1 MTKYFALI
9 LLLTFSFNSQAQQE
23 VSLPMMHDI
32 PNSIHFNPAY
42 TTGYKWTVSLPSIS
56 NSMASNGPSFEQLF
70 VDNGNGN
77 YTLNVGQAVAQL
89 KAHNLFSNI
98 SKVEA
103 FGLSHQWKNSFIHFN
118 AGVRTKIALDFPK
131 NLAELAAFGNGP
143 YVGQTLNIG
152 PGLDIQAYSE
162 IGVGYS
168 HQFGKVRIGAT
179 VKFLN
184 GLASAT
190 STKNDISLYTDP
202 EYYQLTAT
210 TDYEVHSSSIIS
222 LDSLG
227 NLDLNTAEIDP
238 RLALKNNH
246 GMAFDFGVVFQATEK
261 LSFSASAIDLGK
273 ILWKE
278 NAQTLK
284 SNGSFTYEGLAAN
297 GGLTSIDS
305 SSLTGFLDSIQKV
318 FNFSQ
323 TSGEFETPLARKF
336 TLGAEYKYGKTTLS
350 ALLDATS
357 IVDQMRPAFALG
369 ARTYVAKWIALG
381 GVVSY
386 KNQEIDHLGLNVT
399 FKLGPVQL
407 YLLSDNALSYIFPKS
422 ANDLH
427 FRTGLNLVFGK
438 TQKNTETIL
447 PHL

>member
-1 MTKYFALI
+1 MTKYFAFFLF
-9 LLLTFSFNSQAQQE
+9 LAFSFTSQAQQE

-42 TTGYKWTVSLPSIS
+42 STGYKWTISLPSIS

-77 YTLNVGQAVAQL
+77 YTLHFDQAIAQL
-89 KAHNLFSNI
+89 KDNNLFSNT
-98 SKVEA
+98 SKIEVL
-103 FGLSHQWKNSFIHFN
+103 GLSHQWKNSLLHFN
-118 AGVRTKIALDFPK
+118 VGVRTKIALDFPK
-131 NLAELAAFGNGP
+131 NLAELAAFGNGA
-143 YVGQTLNIG
+143 YVGQTLNVG
-152 PGLDIQAYSE
+152 PAIDIQTYSE
-162 IGVGYS
+162 IGVGYA

-190 STKNDISLYTDP
+190 TTKNNISLYTDP

-210 TDYEVHSSSIIS
+210 TDYEIQSSSIIS

-227 NLDLNTAEIDP
+227 DFNFNSVELDPNFALNNSGT
-238 RLALKNNH
+238 
-246 GMAFDFGVVFQATEK
+246 AFDIGIVFQATK
-261 LSFSASAIDLGK
+261 NLSISASAIDLGS

-297 GGLTSIDS
+297 GGLSSIDS
-305 SSLTGFLDSIQKV
+305 SSLTGFVDSIQKV
-318 FNFSQ
+318 FNFAQ
-323 TSGEFETPLARKF
+323 TTGEFKTPLSQKF

-357 IVDQMRPAFALG
+357 IVNQMRPAFALG
-369 ARTYVAKWIALG
+369 ARSYVTNWVALG

-386 KNQEIDHLGLNVT
+386 KNQEIDHLGLNAT

-438 TQKNTETIL
+438 TNKKREAIL